1 MSPVVDYADGRGAI
15 SDEPDDGE
23 LLITPFEAVREAAS
37 GAAREAASAYNGG
50 VAFASTANTSGP
62 TGMRR
67 VKRKRLLA
75 QSKASKLW
83 KKMELRE
90 RRSGTSRKP
99 LPTCSF
105 CASTKHT
112 RSVCPLAVNKFTFAK
127 ATSQWS
133 DNGFD
138 LVDVPGD
145 GNCYFHSSMPL
156 ADFML

>member
-37 GAAREAASAYNGG
+37 GAAREAASAHNGG

-75 QSKASKLW
+75 QSEASK
-83 KKMELRE
+83 
-90 RRSGTSRKP
+90 
-99 LPTCSF
+99 
-105 CASTKHT
+105 
-112 RSVCPLAVNKFTFAK
+112 V
-127 ATSQWS
+127 
-133 DNGFD
+133 
-138 LVDVPGD
+138 
-145 GNCYFHSSMPL
+145 
-156 ADFML
+156 